1 MFSLLRATR
10 APRLSVQSSRCAVYI
25 RNLAT
30 EVSDGTSRDAAIA
43 EATNTTAQDAIPA
56 SEAEEQLEPYE
67 KPLRPPHG
75 VTIDPNHGL
84 NAFFRA
90 FQQPDGQWERLTVQ
104 PKSTED
110 GYSGRSWSAAELRR
124 KSFKDLHTLWYVL
137 LRERNLLASQKE
149 ELRRLGVISIG
160 ERTDLPW
167 RTHQCRKSMAR
178 IKYIINERRLAYEGA
193 VARFAEDKALAK
205 IGALTPSIEKD
216 SKTKGRMTPGRK
228 AAVRASAASTSTP
241 TPPSPTAFASA

>member
-1 MFSLLRATR
+1 MLSLLRAAR
-10 APRLSVQSSRCAVYI
+10 SPRPLLQTSRCAAYA
-25 RNLAT
+25 RYFAT
-30 EVSDGTSRDAAIA
+30 EISDNASRDGAVNTSAAKEVVPELEID
-43 EATNTTAQDAIPA
+43 EQQDLYDRP
-56 SEAEEQLEPYE
+56 Q
-67 KPLRPPHG
+67 RPPHG

-84 NAFFRA
+84 YAFFRA
-90 FQQPDGQWERLTVQ
+90 FQQPDGQWERLTAQ
-104 PKSTED
+104 PKSAED

-137 LRERNLLASQKE
+137 VRERNLLATQKE

-193 VARFAEDKALAK
+193 VELFAQDKAFAK
-205 IGALTPSIEKD
+205 IGALTPLAKET
-216 SKTKGRMTPGRK
+216 KTRGRMTPSRK
-228 AAVRASAASTSTP
+228 ARASAKSADVP
-241 TPPSPTAFASA
+241 TPSPSTAPVSA